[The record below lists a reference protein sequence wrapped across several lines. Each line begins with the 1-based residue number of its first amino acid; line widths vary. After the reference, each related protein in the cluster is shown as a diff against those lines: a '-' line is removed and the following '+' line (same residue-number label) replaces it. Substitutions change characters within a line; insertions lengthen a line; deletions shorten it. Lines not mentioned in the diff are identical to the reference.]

1 MLIYID
7 QDQFYSQIDSNF
19 DQLNYIIKTNILI
32 NKKKLT

>member
-19 DQLNYIIKTNILI
+19 DQLNYIIQKKNIF
-32 NKKKLT
+32 